1 MLFPVGDMTEDS
13 TLLIQMLWLADNIKH
28 LPKPYYNYYRNASSI
43 TNSLSVA
50 SCEKKFKDCC
60 NNTNLIEEFLN
71 EHCCTLF
78 KEDILIKNTTREQR
92 EQIVNDALGIV
103 DGLCDGCSQGIIS
116 MYDAYIDGLK
126 ELDEINREFNAHY
139 EVDDKRGGN
148 RGGCSMM

>member
-1 MLFPVGDMTEDS
+1 MV
-13 TLLIQMLWLADNIKH
+13 
-28 LPKPYYNYYRNASSI
+28 
-43 TNSLSVA
+43 
-50 SCEKKFKDCC
+50 
-60 NNTNLIEEFLN
+60 
-71 EHCCTLF
+71 

-148 RGGCSMM
+148 RGGCSMMYGVRVILLLFLCMKKELLSKFLSPYLFRNFFD

>member
-1 MLFPVGDMTEDS
+1 MYDVFKMFT
-13 TLLIQMLWLADNIKH
+13 
-28 LPKPYYNYYRNASSI
+28 
-43 TNSLSVA
+43 SLS
-50 SCEKKFKDCC
+50 CECD
-60 NNTNLIEEFLN
+60 TVQTQGQRTIQGV
-71 EHCCTLF
+71 TMI

>member
-1 MLFPVGDMTEDS
+1 M
-13 TLLIQMLWLADNIKH
+13 I
-28 LPKPYYNYYRNASSI
+28 
-43 TNSLSVA
+43 
-50 SCEKKFKDCC
+50 
-60 NNTNLIEEFLN
+60 
-71 EHCCTLF
+71 

-139 EVDDKRGGN
+139 EEDFKFNTKMIGAIEVFRIKVLSMTGKKRDN
-148 RGGCSMM
+148 IHPEEKVKRHISLD

>member
-1 MLFPVGDMTEDS
+1 M
-13 TLLIQMLWLADNIKH
+13 I
-28 LPKPYYNYYRNASSI
+28 
-43 TNSLSVA
+43 
-50 SCEKKFKDCC
+50 
-60 NNTNLIEEFLN
+60 
-71 EHCCTLF
+71 

-148 RGGCSMM
+148 RGGCSMMQEVRVILLLFSYMKKELLSKFLSPYLFGNFFD

>member
-1 MLFPVGDMTEDS
+1 M
-13 TLLIQMLWLADNIKH
+13 I
-28 LPKPYYNYYRNASSI
+28 
-43 TNSLSVA
+43 
-50 SCEKKFKDCC
+50 
-60 NNTNLIEEFLN
+60 
-71 EHCCTLF
+71 

-116 MYDAYIDGLK
+116 MYD
-126 ELDEINREFNAHY
+126 INREFNAHY

>member
-1 MLFPVGDMTEDS
+1 M
-13 TLLIQMLWLADNIKH
+13 I
-28 LPKPYYNYYRNASSI
+28 R
-43 TNSLSVA
+43 
-50 SCEKKFKDCC
+50 
-60 NNTNLIEEFLN
+60 
-71 EHCCTLF
+71 
-78 KEDILIKNTTREQR
+78 EDILIKNTTREQR

-103 DGLCDGCSQGIIS
+103 DGLCDGCSQEIIS

>member
-1 MLFPVGDMTEDS
+1 MQLDLKIRTKDNTGGYYDQRRYFNQEYNKRTE
-13 TLLIQMLWLADNIKH
+13 
-28 LPKPYYNYYRNASSI
+28 R
-43 TNSLSVA
+43 TN
-50 SCEKKFKDCC
+50 CD
-60 NNTNLIEEFLN
+60 
-71 EHCCTLF
+71 
-78 KEDILIKNTTREQR
+78 
-92 EQIVNDALGIV
+92 DALGIV

>member
-1 MLFPVGDMTEDS
+1 M
-13 TLLIQMLWLADNIKH
+13 I
-28 LPKPYYNYYRNASSI
+28 
-43 TNSLSVA
+43 
-50 SCEKKFKDCC
+50 
-60 NNTNLIEEFLN
+60 
-71 EHCCTLF
+71 

-103 DGLCDGCSQGIIS
+103 DGLCDSCSQGIIS

-139 EVDDKRGGN
+139 EVDVKRGGN

>member
-1 MLFPVGDMTEDS
+1 MV
-13 TLLIQMLWLADNIKH
+13 
-28 LPKPYYNYYRNASSI
+28 
-43 TNSLSVA
+43 
-50 SCEKKFKDCC
+50 
-60 NNTNLIEEFLN
+60 
-71 EHCCTLF
+71 

-126 ELDEINREFNAHY
+126 EFNAHY

>member
-1 MLFPVGDMTEDS
+1 MDYQIIFPLS
-13 TLLIQMLWLADNIKH
+13 RNTLTTI
-28 LPKPYYNYYRNASSI
+28 RN
-43 TNSLSVA
+43 
-50 SCEKKFKDCC
+50 
-60 NNTNLIEEFLN
+60 
-71 EHCCTLF
+71 HYQ
-78 KEDILIKNTTREQR
+78 NTTREQR

>member
-1 MLFPVGDMTEDS
+1 M
-13 TLLIQMLWLADNIKH
+13 I
-28 LPKPYYNYYRNASSI
+28 
-43 TNSLSVA
+43 
-50 SCEKKFKDCC
+50 
-60 NNTNLIEEFLN
+60 
-71 EHCCTLF
+71 

-148 RGGCSMM
+148 SDLTSFYILKKNFFRSSYPHTSSAISLTNFNLAHCCSSVNLLPIAQEANPHCGLK

>member
-1 MLFPVGDMTEDS
+1 M
-13 TLLIQMLWLADNIKH
+13 I
-28 LPKPYYNYYRNASSI
+28 
-43 TNSLSVA
+43 
-50 SCEKKFKDCC
+50 
-60 NNTNLIEEFLN
+60 
-71 EHCCTLF
+71 

-103 DGLCDGCSQGIIS
+103 
-116 MYDAYIDGLK
+116 DGLK

>member
-1 MLFPVGDMTEDS
+1 MCLRCLHHCPV
-13 TLLIQMLWLADNIKH
+13 
-28 LPKPYYNYYRNASSI
+28 NAI
-43 TNSLSVA
+43 
-50 SCEKKFKDCC
+50 KFKNKDKGQYRGYYDQRRYF
-60 NNTNLIEEFLN
+60 NQELQQE
-71 EHCCTLF
+71 
-78 KEDILIKNTTREQR
+78 EQR